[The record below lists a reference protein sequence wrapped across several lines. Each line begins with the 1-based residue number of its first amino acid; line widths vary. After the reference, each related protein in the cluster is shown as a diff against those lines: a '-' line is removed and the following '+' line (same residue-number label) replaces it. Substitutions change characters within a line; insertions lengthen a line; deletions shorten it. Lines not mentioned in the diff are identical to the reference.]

1 MANRSDS
8 APPRPVCRVCLSS
21 DVLQVAIY
29 GAYGRD
35 HKIPVKI
42 RVCLPITVDRNDNHS
57 KTICHRCV
65 TKLDEY
71 YDYYCNSLT
80 SDRIWKGEELSVQ
93 KYLRRKVDS
102 KLTAAVERRT
112 ERETRVVPAP
122 VVDDLLLQSPKLQL
136 PNSTYVVERR
146 EDSPRPEPSAS
157 FLDMKNHSQRKR
169 KPKVASQSKKIPSTY
184 TVSQTLFD

>member
-1 MANRSDS
+1 MANRSET
-8 APPRPVCRVCLSS
+8 APPRPVCRVCLSN

-29 GAYGRD
+29 GAYGRT
-35 HKIPVKI
+35 HNIP
-42 RVCLPITVDRNDNHS
+42 
-57 KTICHRCV
+57 TICHRCV

-80 SDRIWKGEELSVQ
+80 SERIWKGEELSFQ

-102 KLTAAVERRT
+102 KLTAAVERRN

-122 VVDDLLLQSPKLQL
+122 VVPPLVDDLLLQSPKLQL

-169 KPKVASQSKKIPSTY
+169 KPKVASQSKKIQSTY
-184 TVSQTLFD
+184 TVSPTLFD